1 MDATAAAK
9 PASIGCGRSGVDR
22 ICERKSVAI
31 WSASSIPNTLHA
43 NSTIACFL
51 LARCFAW
58 REALTIVQPGTLL
71 RCHREAF
78 RLFWRWQSRPGRP
91 RLPETLQRLI
101 TGRAQDNP
109 SWGEER
115 IAAEVLL
122 KLGIRAAVRREGP
135 IELVGRLQEVAP
147 ARSGRCRCGRS
158 ARPRPLYEMTQSND
172 CLDRLLFAQVL
183 VRPVFRIGLKVVVVK
198 RNIKRMEHTSWK
210 RCRWRRPRR

>member
-1 MDATAAAK
+1 VGLPD
-9 PASIGCGRSGVDR
+9 
-22 ICERKSVAI
+22 ERAGKRRDGKARRGGAVSA

-101 TGRAQDNP
+101 TGMAQDNP

-115 IAAEVLL
+115 IAAEMLL

-147 ARSGRCRCGRS
+147 ARVAEGVAVVGRL
-158 ARPRPLYEMTQSND
+158 A
-172 CLDRLLFAQVL
+172 L
-183 VRPVFRIGLKVVVVK
+183 VPSMK
-198 RNIKRMEHTSWK
+198 
-210 RCRWRRPRR
+210 